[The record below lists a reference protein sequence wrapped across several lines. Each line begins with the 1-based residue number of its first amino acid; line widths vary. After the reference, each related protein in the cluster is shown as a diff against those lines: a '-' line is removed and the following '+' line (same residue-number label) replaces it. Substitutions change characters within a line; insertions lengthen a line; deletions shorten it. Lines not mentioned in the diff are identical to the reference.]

1 MDLYGSGAYT
11 QGSGTTYLYPTNTGE
26 GGHGSEVREGV
37 VWRWGE
43 GGAYFGVLAQAL
55 LGEMSC
61 WDDISSKRGKHELE
75 SLDSCYRGW

>member
-43 GGAYFGVLAQAL
+43 GGAYFGVIA
-55 LGEMSC
+55 
-61 WDDISSKRGKHELE
+61 
-75 SLDSCYRGW
+75 